1 MSLIYLSLCS
11 IIINERW
18 GEVYWREG
26 GGKGGQSG
34 PRKFTGEVYWGSLP
48 GNKAPVDFLQGLT
61 GGGWGR
67 KGKGGRGQSPPP
79 YFSRKYGGGC
89 VLAAGPPPYFRQN
102 IGGND
107 LTTGGGLSLPS
118 PRPYRLT
125 GASTLASEYHF
136 QTDGNKN
143 ITHRSLF
150 DTVPF

>member
-61 GGGWGR
+61 GGGLGKEGEGGEGAIPATIFLQEVWWRMCAGR
-67 KGKGGRGQSPPP
+67 RPATI
-79 YFSRKYGGGC
+79 F
-89 VLAAGPPPYFRQN
+89 
-102 IGGND
+102 
-107 LTTGGGLSLPS
+107 PS
-118 PRPYRLT
+118 KRRW
-125 GASTLASEYHF
+125 
-136 QTDGNKN
+136 
-143 ITHRSLF
+143 
-150 DTVPF
+150 

>member
-61 GGGWGR
+61 GGGVGEGR
-67 KGKGGRGQSPPP
+67 GRGGGGQSPPP

-102 IGGND
+102 VGGND
-107 LTTGGGLSLPS
+107 LTRGRVGAY
-118 PRPYRLT
+118 PYHPHALI
-125 GASTLASEYHF
+125 A
-136 QTDGNKN
+136 
-143 ITHRSLF
+143 
-150 DTVPF
+150 